1 MDCIESLANLQIRL
15 VQSNFPSS
23 VAFDSSLARTPH
35 LTILTLRFGVP
46 DLLPQCGIPDDSLW
60 QGYHRRLQTVSSQL
74 YTCPG
79 KGAGKDFI
87 NQLCEEFSG
96 FTERKWNSERSLVFC
111 LAMLQKKPGII
122 QSCDIQKCLKHRLEE
137 WKANKHKA
145 LVKTTERLMQADVM
159 SSSQGRTTQEE
170 RLKKYNQLKLLVN
183 PRQDAFLLRF
193 SPPPLGLPLKC
204 DVCCE
209 RTNMK
214 R

>member
-1 MDCIESLANLQIRL
+1 
-15 VQSNFPSS
+15 
-23 VAFDSSLARTPH
+23 
-35 LTILTLRFGVP
+35 
-46 DLLPQCGIPDDSLW
+46 
-60 QGYHRRLQTVSSQL
+60 
-74 YTCPG
+74 
-79 KGAGKDFI
+79 
-87 NQLCEEFSG
+87 
-96 FTERKWNSERSLVFC
+96 
-111 LAMLQKKPGII
+111 
-122 QSCDIQKCLKHRLEE
+122 
-137 WKANKHKA
+137 
-145 LVKTTERLMQADVM
+145 MQADVM